1 MIGKCGQQRLQHTV
15 AWNIFSMTTLAGSLI
30 ELQRIRPEFVENG
43 PNNATSVHTLYHR
56 DPDQNAGNVANIND
70 CVKIPALRYQL

>member
-1 MIGKCGQQRLQHTV
+1 
-15 AWNIFSMTTLAGSLI
+15 MTTLAGSLI